1 VDILLVVRNQQVLDL
16 EQRVRFRD
24 PEEERFRLKF
34 GGIDIQL
41 LGEQWIED
49 VKLSR
54 IYYNITVLTVLCEQS
69 DNSIVDTF
77 SRKNS
82 EQR

>member
-1 VDILLVVRNQQVLDL
+1 MDILLVVRNQQVLDL
-16 EQRVRFRD
+16 EQRVRFR
-24 PEEERFRLKF
+24 ESVEERFRLKF

-54 IYYNITVLTVLCEQS
+54 IYYNITVLTVLREQS